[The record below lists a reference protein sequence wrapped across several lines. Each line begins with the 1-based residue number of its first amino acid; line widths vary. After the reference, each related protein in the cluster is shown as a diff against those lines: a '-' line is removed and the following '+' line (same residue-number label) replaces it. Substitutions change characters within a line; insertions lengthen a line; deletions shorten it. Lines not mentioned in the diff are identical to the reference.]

1 MKNQKIFRL
10 VELNQSLLPHIQP
23 EIEKCCLD
31 PSFNLPLDVGVGMLI
46 IPQVPTELYVKGNN
60 N

>member
-1 MKNQKIFRL
+1 
-10 VELNQSLLPHIQP
+10 
-23 EIEKCCLD
+23 LD